1 MREEYKNFIIE
12 ENQFFNTKY
21 PSNKYLIYRKN
32 GEDFIKTAESVGEAK
47 FIIEGILLDETT
59 YYDKKV

>member
-21 PSNKYLIYRKN
+21 PSTKYLIYRKN
-32 GEDFIKTAESVGEAK
+32 EEDFIKTSESVGEAK
-47 FIIEGILLDETT
+47 FIIEGILLDES
-59 YYDKKV
+59 YD

>member
-21 PSNKYLIYRKN
+21 PSIKYLIYRKN
-32 GEDFIKTAESVGEAK
+32 EEDFIKTAESVGEAK
-47 FIIEGILLDETT
+47 FIIEGILLVESFDNSPS
-59 YYDKKV
+59 

>member
-12 ENQFFNTKY
+12 ENQFFNPKY

-32 GEDFIKTAESVGEAK
+32 EECFIKTSESIGEAK
-47 FIIEGILLDETT
+47 FIIEGILLDES
-59 YYDKKV
+59 YD

>member
-21 PSNKYLIYRKN
+21 PSIKYLICRKN
-32 GEDFIKTAESVGEAK
+32 EEDFIKTAESVGEAK
-47 FIIEGILLDETT
+47 FIIE
-59 YYDKKV
+59 